1 MVAPRRSVKYGTHT
15 VDEMK
20 QNEMIVCP
28 VEGKC
33 SRIDLDVACG
43 AWEDAF
49 DVHLGYLSVCQ
60 RLQRLRH
67 AGRRGAPVCRPK
79 LQDRCSHLWCQARR
93 IEAKCIYHPTFELV
107 NPTVQNIP
115 DDSCRRHRVRSS
127 HKENRWQLPF
137 QPKPRK
143 PSDQQQTDRGQP
155 QEDKEQVHPVRRAAK
170 SKGDANCLAHVR
182 RITIRPCYRRHVAR
196 LDYED
201 AHVDKNES
209 QFRNRHEHS
218 ILFSSQWP
226 HRQVE
231 HEEGNADKNGHQHTS
246 LLKRLADQQ
255 KPAS

>member
-1 MVAPRRSVKYGTHT
+1 
-15 VDEMK
+15 MK

-107 NPTVQNIP
+107 NPARK
-115 DDSCRRHRVRSS
+115 SYLRS
-127 HKENRWQLPF
+127 KTFLTILAGDTECA
-137 QPKPRK
+137 
-143 PSDQQQTDRGQP
+143 
-155 QEDKEQVHPVRRAAK
+155 RAT
-170 SKGDANCLAHVR
+170 R
-182 RITIRPCYRRHVAR
+182 RIVGSCPSNQSPANPATSSKQTVVSPKKIKNRYTPAGPSGARTRQLKSPATCVREISACSFQLCSSPFGELPNPKVTQIAWPTSVASR
-196 LDYED
+196 YARATDDMSHALITRT
-201 AHVDKNES
+201 HM
-209 QFRNRHEHS
+209 
-218 ILFSSQWP
+218 
-226 HRQVE
+226 
-231 HEEGNADKNGHQHTS
+231 
-246 LLKRLADQQ
+246 
-255 KPAS
+255 